1 MMSNHIWREGGSGRE
16 EKSPAQLYFF
26 VASRCVKIE
35 TKTAVY
41 DTTEEDYVYVFVT
54 TTIST

>member
-16 EKSPAQLYFF
+16 EKSPAQLYVFL
-26 VASRCVKIE
+26 ALRCVKIE
-35 TKTAVY
+35 TKTAAY
-41 DTTEEDYVYVFVT
+41 DTTEEAYVYVFVT